1 MNLEI
6 TELEK
11 IKSKHGYLVEFL
23 KEDELEE
30 DQKKFA
36 QIYVATILPGG
47 VRGNHFHKKKLEW
60 FTILNGKVRVLLEDV
75 KTKKRKDLILDSS
88 EAFLKRILIKNETA
102 HVFKNISDSTVVLV
116 VYSNKIYDPKNPDTY
131 DYKML

>member
-36 QIYVATILPGG
+36 QIYVATILPGT
-47 VRGNHFHKKKLEW
+47 VRGNHYHKNKFEW
-60 FTILNGKVRVLLEDV
+60 FTFFNGKVRVLLEDI

-88 EAFLKRILIKNETA
+88 EDFLKRIFIKNGIA
-102 HVFKNISDSTVVLV
+102 HAFKNISDSTVVLV
-116 VYSNKIYDPKNPDTY
+116 AYTNKIYDPKNPDTY

>member
-6 TELEK
+6 TELGK
-11 IKSKHGYLVEFL
+11 IKSKYGYLVEFL

-60 FTILNGKVRVLLEDV
+60 FTILNGKVRVLLEDIR
-75 KTKKRKDLILDSS
+75 TKKRKDLILDPS
-88 EAFLKRILIKNETA
+88 EDFLKRILIKNETA
-102 HVFKNISDSTVVLV
+102 HAFKNISDSTVVLV
-116 VYSNKIYDPKNPDTY
+116 AYTNKIYDPKTPDTY
-131 DYKML
+131 EYKML

>member
-47 VRGNHFHKKKLEW
+47 VRGNHFHTKKLEW

-75 KTKKRKDLILDSS
+75 RTKKRKDLILDSS